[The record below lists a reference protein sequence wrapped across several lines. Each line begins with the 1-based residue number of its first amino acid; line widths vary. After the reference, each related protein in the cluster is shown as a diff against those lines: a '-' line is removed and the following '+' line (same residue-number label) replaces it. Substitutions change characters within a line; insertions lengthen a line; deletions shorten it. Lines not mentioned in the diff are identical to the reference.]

1 MLVGDFGV
9 HELQTAIGDLR
20 HVIPS
25 VAADGGGCRRRPEQ
39 NQNVFRG
46 IPWLHL
52 LGRSCIKLI
61 AMNDLTVVAKAA
73 AKKKRC
79 GRNHGQFLWARQ
91 KVASAPQF
99 PKPHCTRLSCKA
111 NADAWAWPRIASL
124 GAIDGAL

>member
-1 MLVGDFGV
+1 
-9 HELQTAIGDLR
+9 
-20 HVIPS
+20 
-25 VAADGGGCRRRPEQ
+25 
-39 NQNVFRG
+39 
-46 IPWLHL
+46 
-52 LGRSCIKLI
+52 KLI

-99 PKPHCTRLSCKA
+99 PRPHCTRLSCKA

-124 GAIDGAL
+124 GAIDGALAGLAKSGLKNRATSCSTSSGAPPIGP